1 MSIRPVS
8 ARPIASLLVLACA
21 LASGCGG
28 RESSALKPYA
38 AGILTP
44 GQGLDDIRLGDPI
57 GTFTGRFG
65 SGQLGVIAG
74 DDLLA
79 ADLHFPSLGL
89 SFRFDTD
96 ANCRAAL
103 RAGGASVKALM
114 GLREP
119 AQFLASF
126 PACTSMPLQ
135 SIGVEVRDADARPAF
150 TGATA
155 KGAKLQMTRAELF
168 EREGTGVAG
177 SLASSVLES
186 ADDDR
191 FERFAFVSGL
201 IAYVQKDGA
210 KSDAPAAAHWKVVKM
225 AVVAP
230 AQ

>member
-103 RAGGASVKALM
+103 RAGGSSVKALM

-135 SIGVEVRDADARPAF
+135 SIGVEVRDADATPAF

-168 EREGTGVAG
+168 EREGTGIAG
-177 SLASSVLES
+177 SATSSVLES
-186 ADDDR
+186 AEDDR
-191 FERFAFVSGL
+191 YERFAFVSGL

-210 KSDAPAAAHWKVVKM
+210 RTDGPAEAHWKVVKM
-225 AVVAP
+225 AVVGPAP
-230 AQ
+230 

>member
-57 GTFTGRFG
+57 GPVTGRFG

-103 RAGGASVKALM
+103 RAGLAKRIAGQGFAPGLAVVLVGDDPASAVYVRSKDKAAHSVGIAARTIRL
-114 GLREP
+114 P
-119 AQFLASF
+119 ATTQ
-126 PACTSMPLQ
+126 Q
-135 SIGVEVRDADARPAF
+135 
-150 TGATA
+150 
-155 KGAKLQMTRAELF
+155 AELMALIATLNDDATVDGILVQLPLPAGLD
-168 EREGTGVAG
+168 REQEIQNHVAP
-177 SLASSVLES
+177 LRLSSVW
-186 ADDDR
+186 R
-191 FERFAFVSGL
+191 FPR
-201 IAYVQKDGA
+201 
-210 KSDAPAAAHWKVVKM
+210 AAA
-225 AVVAP
+225 AARTS
-230 AQ
+230 